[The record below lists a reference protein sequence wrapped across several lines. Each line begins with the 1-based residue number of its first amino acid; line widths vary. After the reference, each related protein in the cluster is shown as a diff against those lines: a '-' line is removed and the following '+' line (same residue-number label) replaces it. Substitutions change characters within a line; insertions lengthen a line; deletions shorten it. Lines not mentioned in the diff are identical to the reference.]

1 MLDFPETAKHFSDP
15 ARALRLLCRVCL
27 ATIILLSTEASLAS
41 DLDSRIDEAE
51 RLGLSDPASVIERLQ
66 MLEEDMDSATPSQ
79 RTRIEM
85 IRIRALGVQGQID
98 RALAEAIHLSSQTSD
113 PALKISTL
121 RLTANIALY
130 SGRFELAFARL
141 TEALDLLDEIDSPL
155 DEVVVFGLA
164 SFFHSRSGDTWLAL
178 DYATRSLESA
188 RASGED
194 RLQCLALAWL
204 ANAHLAQN
212 ELETT
217 ELVGERAR
225 SLCESAQDRITLAWV
240 DNLMARLMLDQ
251 GRLREAREALERSRA
266 LNEGSYS
273 ENRIENGLLTARL
286 QLLEG
291 RNEEALEGFDR
302 LAEELGDDLRIDRL
316 VRALQYAAEAATRL
330 GDMPLALE
338 YLKRYVQA
346 RQSELERTRSL
357 RMAQL
362 STQFD
367 RVRSEREIELL
378 REQQRVSE
386 LDERVR
392 SQQRWIRRAMVI
404 AGLLVVSLLLIG
416 LWRASRE
423 RRHYRQLSDQ
433 DGLTG
438 LYNHSRFFR
447 QLDQELGQTHEPA
460 LVLIFADIDH
470 FKQVNDRF
478 GHQIGDEVLHH
489 TARIIKEIF
498 GENQLIGRIGG
509 EEFGIRLLGLQ
520 QSDALG
526 RVEELRSRLAGRT
539 RRRTDPPITL
549 SFGLTVARDG
559 ESPGTLRRRAD
570 AALYQAKAEGRN
582 RVVVA
587 DPSPRRD

>member
-1 MLDFPETAKHFSDP
+1 ML
-15 ARALRLLCRVCL
+15 VC
-27 ATIILLSTEASLAS
+27 AGSSSAD
-41 DLDSRIDEAE
+41 DLDARIDAAE
-51 RLGLSDPASVIERLQ
+51 RLGLSDPASVVEHLQ
-66 MLEEDMDSATPSQ
+66 MLESAMASATPSQ

-98 RALAEAIHLSSQTSD
+98 RALEEAIRLSDGTSE
-113 PALKISTL
+113 PALKIGTL

-188 RASGED
+188 QDADDE

-204 ANAHLAQN
+204 ANAHLAQH

-217 ELVGERAR
+217 EEVGERAR

-240 DNLMARLMLDQ
+240 ENLMARLMLDQ
-251 GRLREAREALERSRA
+251 GRLSEARQALESSRA

-291 RNEEALEGFDR
+291 RNEQALEGFDR
-302 LAEELGDDLRIDRL
+302 LAEELDDDLRIDRL
-316 VRALQYAAEAATRL
+316 VRALEYAAEAATRL
-330 GDMPLALE
+330 GDMPLALD
-338 YLKRYVQA
+338 YLKRLVQA
-346 RQSELERTRSL
+346 RRTELERTRSL

-367 RVRSEREIELL
+367 RDRREQEIELL
-378 REQQRVSE
+378 REQQRVNE
-386 LDERVR
+386 LDDRVR
-392 SQQRWIRRAMVI
+392 SQQRWIRRAMAI

-416 LWRASRE
+416 LWRALRE
-423 RRHYRQLSDQ
+423 RRHYRQMSDQ

-438 LYNHSRFFR
+438 LYNHTRFFR
-447 QLDQELGQTHEPA
+447 QLDQELGQRHEPA

-478 GHQIGDEVLHH
+478 GHQIGDEVLRH
-489 TARIIKEIF
+489 TARIIKEVF
-498 GENQLIGRIGG
+498 GDKQLIGRVGG
-509 EEFGIRLLGLQ
+509 EEFGVRLLNLQ
-520 QSDALG
+520 QNDALA
-526 RVEELRSRLAGRT
+526 RVEELRNRLAGRA

-549 SFGLTVARDG
+549 SFGLAVARDG
-559 ESPGTLRRRAD
+559 ESLGKLRQRAD
-570 AALYQAKAEGRN
+570 AALYQAKTQGRN

-587 DPSPRRD
+587 DPGPQAD